1 MARKKHELPAL
12 FTLMSSLLICS
23 LLTPTAVI
31 AEAQTFTDSE
41 RVPISGT
48 VFDCAGNPVTIT
60 GEVHTVT
67 HTTISNSGHFTVVSH
82 LDQNLQG
89 TSADGTRH
97 VMNQQLQ
104 ETITGDA
111 TDGFPVTQ
119 TFVIH
124 SNLNNNDPN
133 VPQLHIRALFHATI
147 NANGEITGVQFQ
159 LKEECQGS

>member
-1 MARKKHELPAL
+1 MARKNQKLPAL
-12 FTLMSSLLICS
+12 FTFMSALLMCS
-23 LLTPTAVI
+23 LMMPAAAMTD
-31 AEAQTFTDSE
+31 AQTFTDNE

-60 GEVHTVT
+60 GEVHIMT
-67 HTTISNSGHFTVVSH
+67 HTTVSDSGHATTVSH
-82 LDQNLQG
+82 LNQNLQG
-89 TSADGTRH
+89 ISADGTQH

-104 ETITGDA
+104 ETITVDVS
-111 TDGFPVTQ
+111 DGSPFTQ

-147 NANGEITGVQFQ
+147 NANGEITAVQFQ
-159 LKEECQGS
+159 LKEECEGA

>member
-1 MARKKHELPAL
+1 MVGKKHELPVL
-12 FTLMSSLLICS
+12 FTLVSVLLISS
-23 LLTPTAVI
+23 LLTPRAVI
-31 AEAQTFTDSE
+31 AQAETFTDSE

-60 GEVHTVT
+60 GEVHIVT
-67 HTTISNSGHFTVVSH
+67 HTTISDSSHATVVSH

-89 TSADGTRH
+89 ISADGTRH

-104 ETITGDA
+104 ETITVDA
-111 TDGFPVTQ
+111 SDGFPVTQ

-124 SNLNNNDPN
+124 SNLNNNDPD

-147 NANGEITGVQFQ
+147 NANGEITGVQSQ

>member
-1 MARKKHELPAL
+1 MSRKIHKLPAL
-12 FTLMSSLLICS
+12 FTLMSALLICG
-23 LLTPTAVI
+23 LMARAAMP
-31 AEAQTFTDSE
+31 EAQTITDSE
-41 RVPISGT
+41 RVPVSGT
-48 VFDCAGNPVTIT
+48 VLDCAGNPVTIT
-60 GEVHTVT
+60 GEVHLVT
-67 HTTISNSGHFTVVSH
+67 HTTISDSGHFTVVSH
-82 LDQNLQG
+82 LNQNLQG

-111 TDGFPVTQ
+111 TDGLPVTQ

-124 SNLNNNDPN
+124 SNLNNNNPN